1 MQTKTSQNLTWM
13 LYNSMSIFGK
23 KISLIN
29 FNLNDYI
36 LGKAVTM
43 ITLKN

>member
-23 KISLIN
+23 KKKNL
-29 FNLNDYI
+29 NLNDDI
-36 LGKAVTM
+36 LGKVVTM
-43 ITLKN
+43 IMLRN